1 MTNHLKMHSMNKI
14 DENINKIAQLFP
26 NCVTEAK
33 GENGE
38 ITKKIDFD
46 MLKQELSH
54 SLVEG
59 REERYQFTWP
69 DKKQAILTANAPI
82 NKTLRPCREESVN
95 FDETENL
102 YIEGDNLEVL
112 KLLQETYLGKI
123 KMIYIDPPYNTG
135 NDFVYNDDFSQDA
148 DDYMSNSGQT
158 DEEGNRLVAN
168 TESNG
173 RFHTDWLNMRYPRL
187 KLARDLLSDDG
198 VIFISIDENE
208 ITNIKYLCN
217 EIFGEEN
224 LVTVIHCQMSTTQGM
239 KVKAAQMGNIV
250 KNAEYILVYSR
261 DGHKN
266 IAKETPLYDLRP
278 EYDEHYTLYL
288 KKDGTI
294 GQLTELYDYKFP
306 KDCANKKPM
315 KLAEAFRKS
324 EEFADIVR
332 SHLADI
338 VRSDKVTGFDV
349 TQELKNGY
357 WKEVERNGKK
367 YLLTLD
373 AKGSVRQLLRLCDSW
388 GKCDDYYRSEGLRKI
403 RGDWWANFYIDMGNV
418 SKEGDME
425 FPNGKKPVRL
435 LNQLTKMCCSKDSLI
450 LDFFSGSATTAHA
463 VMQLNA
469 EDGGN
474 RKFIMVQ
481 LPELCDEKSEA
492 YKAGYKNICEIGKE
506 RIRRAGKQIL
516 ELSLENLEKEGV
528 IEKYAGKL
536 SEIRSLEEIYG
547 FSGESLSVGEKT
559 SERGNVCSVGS
570 DEKSG
575 GVDSIE
581 YSGRTSER
589 NQRVHS
595 ISENS
600 KGVSCRI
607 GDTTIDLRMLE
618 LLNNL
623 GYRIKFESFGGDKQ
637 NGLFS
642 DNNSNSETLSTQL
655 SALKSKLSVLTTLD
669 IGFRVLKCDTSNME
683 DVYYTPDHFDKN
695 DLFKSNIKT
704 DRTPEDLLFQ
714 VMLDLG
720 IMLSSKIQTKQIDG
734 KTVYCV
740 EGNYLMACFD
750 DSVDEA
756 TITEIAKGKPYYFVM
771 RDPANSKDGDSLITN
786 FEQIFTTYSPET
798 VRKIL

>member
-1 MTNHLKMHSMNKI
+1 MDHLKMHSLNKI
-14 DENINKIAQLFP
+14 DENIAKIATLFP

-33 GENGE
+33 NENGE
-38 ITKKIDFD
+38 ITHKIDFD

-135 NDFVYNDDFSQDA
+135 NDFVYNDDFRTK
-148 DDYMSNSGQT
+148 NLEFRKKSGNF
-158 DEEGNRLVAN
+158 DEEGKQLVDNYTRN

-173 RFHTDWLNMRYPRL
+173 RFHTDWLNMMYPRL

-198 VIFISIDENE
+198 VIFISLDNNE
-208 ITNIKYLCN
+208 IENIKKIGD
-217 EIFGEEN
+217 EIFGETNCLGLIANINNPKGRSDDKFIATAHEYLCVYAKDIN
-224 LVTVIHCQMSTTQGM
+224 SVIWFGFEPTEEIT
-239 KVKAAQMGNIV
+239 KRYN
-250 KNAEYILVYSR
+250 
-261 DGHKN
+261 
-266 IAKETPLYDLRP
+266 KEDSNGRKYREIDLRKTGENDLREDRP
-278 EYDEHYTLYL
+278 NLFYYFYFNETTRDFFPDKDDKEINGYIRIKPQREDGKEGNWRWGIDTAKSQINDLIPKFMPARKVWGIMQKDYL
-288 KKDGTI
+288 EGRALVKPTSAWTFKDVNSERGTEDFINLGFDKRIFPKPKPIGTI
-294 GQLTELYDYKFP
+294 SR
-306 KDCANKKPM
+306 CI
-315 KLAEAFRKS
+315 KLGT
-324 EEFADIVR
+324 I
-332 SHLADI
+332 
-338 VRSDKVTGFDV
+338 SD
-349 TQELKNGY
+349 
-357 WKEVERNGKK
+357 
-367 YLLTLD
+367 
-373 AKGSVRQLLRLCDSW
+373 S
-388 GKCDDYYRSEGLRKI
+388 I
-403 RGDWWANFYIDMGNV
+403 
-418 SKEGDME
+418 
-425 FPNGKKPVRL
+425 
-435 LNQLTKMCCSKDSLI
+435 I

-481 LPELCDEKSEA
+481 LPESCDEKSEA

-570 DEKSG
+570 DEKSS

-607 GDTTIDLRMLE
+607 GDTTIDLRTLE

-637 NGLFS
+637 NDLFS

-655 SALKSKLSVLTTLD
+655 STLKSKLSVLTTLD

-683 DVYYTPDHFDKN
+683 DVYYTPDHLDKQ
-695 DLFKSNIKT
+695 DLFKNNIKS
-704 DRTPEDLLFQ
+704 DRTGEDLLFQ
-714 VMLDLG
+714 TMLDLG
-720 IMLSSKIQTKQIDG
+720 IMLSSKIETKQIDG
-734 KTVYCV
+734 KNVYYV
-740 EGNYLMACFD
+740 EDNYLAACFD
-750 DSVDEA
+750 EDVTEE
-756 TITEIAKGKPYYFVM
+756 TITKIAKEKPYYFVM

-798 VRKIL
+798 IRKVL